1 MKKLLLAVGLVSVA
15 ILATLAPAPALA
27 ESCQARV
34 ESGSGAIQ
42 AKLVPCEF
50 TVPAGKTA
58 VNLSCQRDNPKS
70 GWSSS
75 APCKVYSVTQNR
87 DMVDGQG
94 KPLTSLPS
102 GTYRFVVGG
111 EPGAIGTFKY
121 TLQ

>member
-1 MKKLLLAVGLVSVA
+1 MKKLLLAVCLVSVA
-15 ILATLAPAPALA
+15 TLVALAPLRPWPKA
-27 ESCQARV
+27 ARR
-34 ESGSGAIQ
+34 GSSPGVGAIQ

-58 VNLSCQRDNPKS
+58 VNLSCERDNPKS

-75 APCKVYSVTQNR
+75 APCKVYSVTQKR

-102 GTYRFVVGG
+102 GTYRFAVGG
-111 EPGAIGTFKY
+111 EPGAIGIFRY

>member
-1 MKKLLLAVGLVSVA
+1 MKKLLIALSLVSVVA
-15 ILATLAPAPALA
+15 LAGLAPAPALA

-50 TVPAGKTA
+50 TVATGKTA

-94 KPLTSLPS
+94 KPLTSLPA

-111 EPGAIGTFKY
+111 EPGATGTFKY